1 MDDYKIKILTAAQAN
16 GNISAGSLALDRNLK
31 EMERAREQYWRGYP
45 QSSPFKLRWRA
56 LTVRHAF
63 HVLPGESI
71 LEIGAGGGL
80 WTQELA
86 RVFGTENQ
94 ITAAV
99 FNDDFITSKEWE
111 SLLDVNKQ
119 FVESLAELPP
129 ESFDYVV
136 GTSIICH
143 NRYPE
148 NLKAVLRLLKPGG
161 QIMFFENNLSNPQV
175 LAKSMIPAIGRWA
188 GNAQCQVGISKY
200 HFLRTASQQGFVN
213 VDVIPYD
220 IIHPRLPRA
229 AIPFIQSLAFIFEH
243 APLLKSLC
251 GSLYLWAKK
260 PGGSDYRAAVSLSG
274 HAMFNRAISVVVPC
288 HNEEMNVGP
297 LVYGLLTYY
306 DSYIHEILIVDDN
319 SSDRTAEVTLAIA
332 KGEPRVKLLRRR
344 PPNGVGRA
352 LRDGYAAASGSYI
365 LTMDS
370 DFAQIIPEIRD
381 LFKAV
386 AEGYDGA
393 IGSRFTHES
402 IMVNYPFLKIVLNRL
417 FHLLAQVVLR
427 RRFHDISNNLK
438 FFRADILKNIEIRQ
452 DHFAANAETG
462 LKPLLLGYRVKEVP
476 VSWINRTLE
485 MGTSS
490 FRILRV
496 GPNYALA
503 LWDVL
508 RSVKKMVRRANL
520 KTISSPR

>member
-1 MDDYKIKILTAAQAN
+1 MRCSDGLLKTAEAN
-16 GNISAGSLALDRNLK
+16 TSAKVHNFALEQNLK
-31 EMERAREQYWRGYP
+31 EMERARENYWRAYP
-45 QSSPFKLRWRA
+45 QTSPFKLRWRA
-56 LTVRHAF
+56 LTVRHSF

-71 LEIGAGGGL
+71 LEIGAGSGL

-86 RVFGTENQ
+86 RIFGDENQ

-99 FNDDFITSKEWE
+99 FNADFTTSKEWE
-111 SLLDVNKQ
+111 SLGNVNKRLI
-119 FVESLAELPP
+119 ESLAELPA

-148 NLKAVLRLLKPGG
+148 NLKALLRLLKPGG
-161 QIMFFENNLSNPQV
+161 QIMFFENNLANPQV
-175 LAKSMIPAIGRWA
+175 FAKNMIPAIGRWA
-188 GNAQCQVGISKY
+188 GNARCQIGISKY
-200 HFLRTASQQGFVN
+200 HFLRTASQQGFIS

-220 IIHPRLPRA
+220 IIHPLLPRA
-229 AIPFIQSLAFIFEH
+229 AVPFVQSLAFMIEH

-260 PGGSDYRAAVSLSG
+260 PGGCDERPAVSLTG
-274 HAMFNRAISVVVPC
+274 HAMFKGAISVVVPC

-297 LVYGLLTYY
+297 LISGLLKHY
-306 DSYIHEILIVDDN
+306 DDYIHEILIVDDN
-319 SSDRTAEVTLAIA
+319 SSDRTAEVTLAVA
-332 KGEPRVKLLRRR
+332 EGVARVKLLRRR

-352 LRDGYAAASGSYI
+352 LRDGYAAANGRFI

-370 DFAQIIPEIRD
+370 DFAQIVPELRD

-386 AEGYDGA
+386 ADGYDGA

-402 IMVNYPFLKIVLNRL
+402 IMVNYPFLKIVFNRL

-427 RRFHDISNNLK
+427 HRFHDISNNLK
-438 FFRADILKNIEIRQ
+438 FFRADILKNLEIRQ

-476 VSWINRTLE
+476 VSWINRTLD

-496 GPNYALA
+496 GPNYAVA

-508 RSVKKMVRRANL
+508 RSAKRTIRRADL
-520 KTISSPR
+520 ETTSSRR